1 MSDTCANPSC
11 SVSRHP
17 DNGKLFCAE
26 IEICS
31 ATKLHQRK
39 IAYVW
44 LCDGCARQM
53 KTESEVV
60 GEIIRILL
68 TQSSAASTAVAPM
81 VN

>member
-26 IEICS
+26 IEFSS
-31 ATKLHQRK
+31 ATQLHQRK

-44 LCDGCARQM
+44 LCDYCARQM
-53 KTESEVV
+53 KPDSEVA
-60 GEIIRILL
+60 GEVIRLL
-68 TQSSAASTAVAPM
+68 LSPATGASAPVSGTVQ
-81 VN
+81 

>member
-26 IEICS
+26 IEIS
-31 ATKLHQRK
+31 GATEVHQRK
-39 IAYVW
+39 IAYIW

-53 KTESEVV
+53 KPESAVA
-60 GEIIRILL
+60 GEIIRGLL
-68 TQSSAASTAVAPM
+68 AQSCGAATASSPT